1 MADVDSLI
9 VASAAFVV
17 IAGLLKRKRKKKR
30 WWTTALYRNRLTT
43 RGPSFLSSMVE
54 EENDGHFK
62 NFTRMSSA
70 DFNFLL
76 EAIRDDISRNDTKF
90 RKAVTA
96 EERLAITL
104 RYLATGDSYTSLQYL
119 FNVSKQL
126 ISKIVPEVC
135 RAVVKTLSKHVKK
148 GSARC
153 LEIVQCLGVTE
164 EVYRCLG
171 VTAEV

>member
-1 MADVDSLI
+1 MISLSQTPIVGVSLDVPSVLNIWVEMADVDSLI

-54 EENDGHFK
+54 EENGHFK

-70 DFNFLL
+70 DFIFLL
-76 EAIRDDISRNDTKF
+76 EAIPDDISRNDTKF

-96 EERLAITL
+96 EETLAITL

-126 ISKIVPEVC
+126 MFDIYGIYLICSHFLWLL
-135 RAVVKTLSKHVKK
+135 A
-148 GSARC
+148 
-153 LEIVQCLGVTE
+153 
-164 EVYRCLG
+164 
-171 VTAEV
+171 